1 MRQRLA
7 DYQVFWREF
16 RQTFHTTGSVL
27 PSGAALARALAS
39 RVVPSDEPRR
49 ILEAGPG
56 TGAVTGHILQRLGPE
71 DQLDLVEL
79 NDRFADVLRTRLE
92 NDAQWREASDR
103 VRVLNMPLEQLEASG
118 QYSAIVSGLPLSNF
132 SCDAVEAIFA
142 QFHRLAAAGAML
154 SFFEYVAIRKAKA
167 LWSKRR
173 ERHRLAGIDRIFL
186 REFERWE
193 TGRQCVSA
201 NVPPAWV
208 HHLQLPGS
216 PEPRSSKLVD
226 AVR

>member
-7 DYQVFWREF
+7 DYRVFWREF

-27 PSGAALARALAS
+27 PSGTALARALAS
-39 RVVPSDEPRR
+39 QIVLSEGPRK

-56 TGAVTGHILQRLGPE
+56 TGAVTGQILERLGPK

-79 NDRFADVLRTRLE
+79 NERFADVLRTRLE
-92 NDAQWREASDR
+92 NDDLWRGAADR
-103 VRVLNMPLEQLEASG
+103 VQVWNMPLEEIKASQ
-118 QYSAIVSGLPLSNF
+118 QYSVIVSGLPLTNF
-132 SCDAVEAIFA
+132 SCDAVETIFA

-167 LWSKRR
+167 LWSNRN
-173 ERHRLAGIDRIFL
+173 ERQRLAGIDRIFT
-186 REFERWE
+186 REFGRWE
-193 TGRQCVSA
+193 TGRQCVAA

-208 HHLQLPGS
+208 HHLQLPGNSS
-216 PEPRSSKLVD
+216 PRNSKLMDV
-226 AVR
+226 AR

>member
-27 PSGAALARALAS
+27 PSGSALGRALAS
-39 RVVPSDEPRR
+39 QVVPNDAPHR

-56 TGAVTGHILQRLGPE
+56 TGAVTGHILERLGPA

-79 NDRFADVLRTRLE
+79 NERFADVLRTRLE
-92 NDAQWREASDR
+92 NDDLWRGAADR
-103 VRVLNMPLEQLEASG
+103 VRVWNMPLEQLEASQ
-118 QYSAIVSGLPLSNF
+118 QYSVIVSGLPLTNF
-132 SCDAVEAIFA
+132 SCDVVEAIFA
-142 QFHRLAAAGAML
+142 QFHRLAAKGAML

-167 LWSKRR
+167 LWSKRN
-173 ERHRLAGIDRIFL
+173 ERRRLAVIDRIFT
-186 REFERWE
+186 REFGRWE
-193 TGRQCVSA
+193 TGRQCVAA

-208 HHLQLPGS
+208 HHLQLPGNS
-216 PEPRSSKLVD
+216 APRSSQLMD
-226 AVR
+226 AAP